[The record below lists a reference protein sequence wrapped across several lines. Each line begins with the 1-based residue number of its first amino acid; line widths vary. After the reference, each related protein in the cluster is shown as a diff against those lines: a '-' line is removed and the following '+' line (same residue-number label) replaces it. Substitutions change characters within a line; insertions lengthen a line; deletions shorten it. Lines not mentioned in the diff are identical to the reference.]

1 MKIAPEKTKE
11 STHRRSS
18 WRWTVYSPG
27 GVGRPISH
35 YIKLAYGVLGVC
47 LMVYIAMFGMKNQSA
62 TSDSNLNPSSWYWSW
77 LAKAQDDSDQLL
89 LDEDMFFTDEFEEET
104 DEESASTPPWG
115 TDSRGNNVRYWMG
128 KGAADYILY
137 GSLATILG
145 LAGALGLALLTIW
158 PARPRIPLPHTPSAW
173 RRFMRWSGKSFLEMI
188 DNVPKFLLLIAL
200 FSIQGGNLTVMSFT
214 LGMAVFLM
222 LGSSI
227 LFQERFASFFA
238 SEQYLYAQEI
248 GLSRNRIFLVH
259 LLKRRILPL
268 LPVQLPFM
276 LSAFVLW
283 ESTMAYF
290 DWKVPEIS
298 SWGQLIKLN
307 HGTDSAGYYVP
318 LITLLIIVSSLY
330 LLGDALR
337 ERLLGDSS

>member
-1 MKIAPEKTKE
+1 MNKTIEEKVEAE
-11 STHRRSS
+11 SIRSS
-18 WRWTVYSPG
+18 WRWTVYSSG

-35 YIKLAYGVLGVC
+35 YLKLAYGIFGVC
-47 LMVYIAMFGMKNQSA
+47 LMVYIAVLGMNDQEV

-77 LAKAQDDSDQLL
+77 LANDREATDQVFIDDDDFLT
-89 LDEDMFFTDEFEEET
+89 DEDIMKEEA
-104 DEESASTPPWG
+104 DNVQTPPWG
-115 TDSRGNNVRYWMG
+115 TDRRGNNVRYWMG
-128 KGAADYILY
+128 KGAIDYILY

-145 LAGALGLALLTIW
+145 LVGALGLALLTIW
-158 PARPRIPLPHTPSAW
+158 PARPRIPLPHTPSRW
-173 RRFMRWSGKSFLEMI
+173 RRFLRWSGVSFLEMI

-222 LGSSI
+222 FGSTI
-227 LFQERFASFFA
+227 LFQERFSSFFD

-259 LLKRRILPL
+259 LLKRRVLPL

-298 SWGQLIKLN
+298 SWGQLIKMN
-307 HGTDSAGYYVP
+307 QGSDSAGYYIP

-337 ERLLGDSS
+337 ERLLGESS